1 MKTNNLKF
9 REYRT
14 SENGEQYKIEIRLND
29 ECGNGH
35 QDFTITGMIWEKGM
49 PLKDQFMCGGGAIG
63 EEIAKNFPEYTIF
76 YKLHLSDYKG
86 IPMYA
91 VENGYYHLKNS
102 PMQVVLD
109 YLRVD
114 EDEYKTLYKCYD
126 KLNFCI
132 TLGGLGIVKRWENE
146 ANEAIK
152 LLEKLTGDEFIV
164 DSIKTNL

>member
-1 MKTNNLKF
+1 
-9 REYRT
+9 
-14 SENGEQYKIEIRLND
+14 
-29 ECGNGH
+29 
-35 QDFTITGMIWEKGM
+35 
-49 PLKDQFMCGGGAIG
+49 
-63 EEIAKNFPEYTIF
+63 
-76 YKLHLSDYKG
+76 
-86 IPMYA
+86 
-91 VENGYYHLKNS
+91 
-102 PMQVVLD
+102 MQVVLD